1 MKQLTGVAGEGTTVG
16 SGMLPKGKSVD
27 TSRNSKMY
35 VKVLED

>member
-1 MKQLTGVAGEGTTVG
+1 VTGEGTTVG